1 MCGGGSGGG
10 TQQTATSFSSETG
23 PWSPQVPHILT
34 GFDQARKLYE
44 QGVPDYYP
52 GETLAGFDPA
62 QTFAQEATIDYARGP
77 RAAGMQAGAEG
88 ALMRGLTGNT
98 GFNAQQNADLL
109 AGNVRMG
116 AGTPYS
122 AMTDALTKDVTGNL
136 QKNILPGI
144 RQQQVM
150 YQPGGSSRAALQQNQ
165 AVADAVQSGL
175 TKPMAQMYSSAYDR
189 AQQMRL
195 PAAQQR
201 IDQQQSAMGMYPS
214 IMAAPL
220 GMYGAIGEVGAQRR
234 AMTQEAINR
243 DMARY
248 AYESNAPQN
257 ALQNYMS
264 MITGN
269 YGGTSSGGS
278 SSTTTNTPSG
288 GSGLGNLI
296 GTLGSAY
303 ISTLSDIRAKEN
315 IVPEGTT
322 WKGLSV
328 YNYNYIGDERP
339 RRGVMAQQVETMYP
353 DAVTTIDGVKHVNY
367 GAI

>member
-1 MCGGGSGGG
+1 MGGGG
-10 TQQTATSFSSETG
+10 QQQSTSATEFSSETG

-52 GETLAGFDPA
+52 G
-62 QTFAQEATIDYARGP
+62 
-77 RAAGMQAGAEG
+77 
-88 ALMRGLTGNT
+88 GLTGNT
-98 GFNAQQNADLL
+98 GFSGQQNADLL

-248 AYESNAPQN
+248 AYESGAPQN

-278 SSTTTNTPSG
+278 STTSNTPSQ
-288 GSGLGNLI
+288 GSGIGNIIGSLGQ
-296 GTLGSAY
+296 AY
-303 ISTLSDIRAKEN
+303 IMSQSDIRVKEN

>member
-1 MCGGGSGGG
+1 MCGGGSGG

-98 GFNAQQNADLL
+98 GFSAQQNADLL

-144 RQQQVM
+144 RQQQ
-150 YQPGGSSRAALQQNQ
+150 
-165 AVADAVQSGL
+165 
-175 TKPMAQMYSSAYDR
+175 
-189 AQQMRL
+189 
-195 PAAQQR
+195 
-201 IDQQQSAMGMYPS
+201 
-214 IMAAPL
+214 
-220 GMYGAIGEVGAQRR
+220 
-234 AMTQEAINR
+234 
-243 DMARY
+243 
-248 AYESNAPQN
+248 
-257 ALQNYMS
+257 
-264 MITGN
+264 
-269 YGGTSSGGS
+269 
-278 SSTTTNTPSG
+278 
-288 GSGLGNLI
+288 
-296 GTLGSAY
+296 
-303 ISTLSDIRAKEN
+303 
-315 IVPEGTT
+315 
-322 WKGLSV
+322 
-328 YNYNYIGDERP
+328 
-339 RRGVMAQQVETMYP
+339 
-353 DAVTTIDGVKHVNY
+353 
-367 GAI
+367 